1 MRRVCF
7 YLIALTIVTL
17 TTVGCGGSGEEIT
30 ATTVSPETSTTQV
43 APAETSTTQAAVKT
57 STTQAAADDEWV
69 TVATLSSTDAPWQ
82 DMEGLLM
89 SDPFT
94 AAGEAQLVLDMP
106 DGGELDGVIVG
117 IIPADKATSLS
128 ALLEAVQEGIV
139 VTLPATLPTRA
150 ISGLDGT
157 YVLVNSVPQTVAWSV
172 ELQTRP

>member
-17 TTVGCGGSGEEIT
+17 TMVGCGDSGEEIS
-30 ATTVSPETSTTQV
+30 ATTVSRETSTTQV
-43 APAETSTTQAAVKT
+43 APAETST
-57 STTQAAADDEWV
+57 QAAAEDEWV
-69 TVATLSSTDAPWQ
+69 TVATLSSTDAPWH

-106 DGGELDGVIVG
+106 GGGELDGVIVG

>member
-1 MRRVCF
+1 
-7 YLIALTIVTL
+7 
-17 TTVGCGGSGEEIT
+17 
-30 ATTVSPETSTTQV
+30 
-43 APAETSTTQAAVKT
+43 
-57 STTQAAADDEWV
+57 
-69 TVATLSSTDAPWQ
+69 
-82 DMEGLLM
+82 M